1 MLPRPTNGDT
11 IPPAAKQ
18 NAPRSA
24 DAVPEFS
31 RWLSIARAVLD
42 VNVMPMLNSRTS
54 MRASYT
60 QKLQSDISAKH
71 CSTEAITIPQQPA
84 SVLLSERRNFT
95 DSAAAIPIARALMP
109 KNRLKVNAE
118 KP

>member
-1 MLPRPTNGDT
+1 M
-11 IPPAAKQ
+11 
-18 NAPRSA
+18 
-24 DAVPEFS
+24 PEFS

-95 DSAAAIPIARALMP
+95 DSAAATPIARALMP